1 MIFQYKKITPPPIK
15 LSKLW
20 ALTVVVAITI
30 HPCIATELNNLYFD
44 GITNKHGNPEFDNKY
59 LNSDGSFKN
68 EYDNIHI
75 HLNDVSP
82 DYIPPY
88 AIFLGGL
95 IKISKGTTECLVVKN
110 KLTVQGEGKTVEI
123 INTVQGKKKGQEVDN
138 NGGIYAENGN
148 IEFINADNVYIASIG
163 GNEYGNHSTAMTASG
178 SNANIEISGKKVQLI
193 GSMDV
198 KKGQNATIK
207 VELSGRES
215 FWYGSAIGESEI
227 NKVNIF
233 LSNGATW
240 IMNPHTSQS
249 VSKPLLGY
257 DGDGSSGKR
266 LSHLTL
272 DQGIVLL
279 ADDLIRERYNNTVIT
294 NNDINYKLADYR
306 PGGDYSEVNILNL
319 SGPGGIFKIDLDWQ
333 TNKGAKQ
340 YTDTSDFIKIG
351 QAEDNSNQ
359 TVWFDISKAH
369 LDEMKDGDKLYF
381 ASVESGDTTFSTNAD
396 GEVSSADEIY
406 SFKYSSQ
413 SEESDNLTY
422 WFLTKSQGGTNE
434 NIALLRNAALASYS
448 LASDLDRFDERRDEA
463 RYEEAGAGGLWAR
476 YRYSD
481 IGRDNTFDM
490 DKNMIQV
497 GYDKE
502 VSTADSRKIVGIAFD
517 YTHAD
522 TDLTGIS
529 GSGSSDRYGLNLYYT
544 VLGESG
550 SYADFNAKIG
560 RLGSDYNLRND
571 SGQKIGGSLWQTFY
585 GVSAEL
591 GWKFELNDFLFIEPQ
606 TQLQVIRIE
615 GTRFETESG
624 IKAQIADTN
633 SIIGRVGF
641 RAGSSFSFG
650 SAERIST
657 AYIYGDVL
665 REFKGDHVFAARGHS
680 TSVDFSYADKE
691 TWYDAG
697 IGANL
702 SLSSNTDLW
711 LNAKYIFGGYFESSR
726 QINAG
731 VRFSF

>member
-1 MIFQYKKITPPPIK
+1 M
-15 LSKLW
+15 
-20 ALTVVVAITI
+20 
-30 HPCIATELNNLYFD
+30 
-44 GITNKHGNPEFDNKY
+44 
-59 LNSDGSFKN
+59 
-68 EYDNIHI
+68 
-75 HLNDVSP
+75 
-82 DYIPPY
+82 
-88 AIFLGGL
+88 GGL

-502 VSTADSRKIVGIAFD
+502 VSTADSHKIVSLAFD
-517 YTHAD
+517 YTRAD
-522 TDLTGIS
+522 TDLFGVS

>member
-1 MIFQYKKITPPPIK
+1 MYPLITFRHMP
-15 LSKLW
+15 
-20 ALTVVVAITI
+20 
-30 HPCIATELNNLYFD
+30 F
-44 GITNKHGNPEFDNKY
+44 
-59 LNSDGSFKN
+59 
-68 EYDNIHI
+68 
-75 HLNDVSP
+75 
-82 DYIPPY
+82 
-88 AIFLGGL
+88 FLGGL

-448 LASDLDRFDERRDEA
+448 LASDLDRFHERQGEA
-463 RYEEAGAGGLWAR
+463 RHEERGTNGLWAR

-481 IGRDNTFDM
+481 IGRKHAFDM

-497 GYDKE
+497 GYNKE
-502 VSTADSRKIVGIAFD
+502 VSTADSHKIVSLAFD
-517 YTHAD
+517 YTRAD
-522 TDLTGIS
+522 TDLFGVS

>member
-20 ALTVVVAITI
+20 ALTVVAAITI

>member
-1 MIFQYKKITPPPIK
+1 MNT
-15 LSKLW
+15 
-20 ALTVVVAITI
+20 
-30 HPCIATELNNLYFD
+30 
-44 GITNKHGNPEFDNKY
+44 
-59 LNSDGSFKN
+59 DGSFKS
-68 EYDNIHI
+68 EYNNIHI

-82 DYIPPY
+82 NYKQPSWW
-88 AIFLGGL
+88 
-95 IKISKGTTECLVVKN
+95 KEGTTECLTVVKT
-110 KLTVQGEGKTVEI
+110 LTVQGEGKTIEI
-123 INTVQGKKKGQEVDN
+123 INTVHGDKSGQKIDN
-138 NGGIYAENGN
+138 NGGAYAKNGGS
-148 IEFINADNVYIASIG
+148 IKFTKADSIYIASIG
-163 GNEYGNHSTAMTASG
+163 GSEFANHSTALTASG
-178 SNANIEISGKKVQLI
+178 ANSNIEISGKKVQLI
-193 GSMDV
+193 GSIDV
-198 KKGQNATIK
+198 KDGKNTSIK
-207 VELSGRES
+207 VKLSGQES
-215 FWYGSAIGESEI
+215 FWYGSAIGEVENTSE
-227 NKVNIF
+227 VNIS
-233 LSNGATW
+233 LSSGATW
-240 IMNPHTSQS
+240 IINPHGAVS
-249 VSKPLLGY
+249 VSNLNILGY
-257 DGDGSSGKR
+257 VGDKSGGKR

-279 ADDLIRERYNNTVIT
+279 ADDLIWDQYNNTVIT
-294 NNDINYKLADYR
+294 NNNTDYKLADYR
-306 PGGDYSEVNILNL
+306 DRDGDYSEVNILNL

-333 TNKGAKQ
+333 TNKGVKQ
-340 YTDTSDFIKIG
+340 YTDKSDFIKIG
-351 QAEDNSNQ
+351 NAEGNSNQ

-381 ASVESGDTTFSTNAD
+381 ASVGSGDTTFSTNAD

-406 SFKYSSQ
+406 SFKYSTQ
-413 SEESDNLTY
+413 SENTDTLTY
-422 WFLTKSQGGTNE
+422 WFLMKSQGGTNE
-434 NIALLRNAALASYS
+434 NVALLRNAALASYS
-448 LASDLDRFDERRDEA
+448 LASDLDRFHERRDEA
-463 RYEEAGAGGLWAR
+463 RYEEVGTGGLWAR

-529 GSGSSDRYGLNLYYT
+529 GSGSNDRYALNLYYS
-544 VLGESG
+544 VLADCGG
-550 SYADFNAKIG
+550 YADFTAKIG
-560 RLGSDYNLRND
+560 RLGSDYDLHNQA
-571 SGQKIGGSLWQTFY
+571 GQKIGSSFWQTFY
-585 GVSAEL
+585 GVSAEF
-591 GWKFELNDFLFIEPQ
+591 GWRYALNDTFFIEPQ
-606 TQLQVIRIE
+606 TQLQIIRIE
-615 GTRFETESG
+615 GDQFETDGG

-633 SIIGRVGF
+633 SIIGRIGL
-641 RAGSSFSFG
+641 RAGSTFTLG
-650 SAERIST
+650 SAEQKST

-665 REFKGDHVFAARGHS
+665 REFKGDHVFAARGYS

>member
-1 MIFQYKKITPPPIK
+1 MANYRD
-15 LSKLW
+15 
-20 ALTVVVAITI
+20 
-30 HPCIATELNNLYFD
+30 H
-44 GITNKHGNPEFDNKY
+44 
-59 LNSDGSFKN
+59 N
-68 EYDNIHI
+68 ERY
-75 HLNDVSP
+75 S
-82 DYIPPY
+82 
-88 AIFLGGL
+88 
-95 IKISKGTTECLVVKN
+95 
-110 KLTVQGEGKTVEI
+110 QVEI
-123 INTVQGKKKGQEVDN
+123 R
-138 NGGIYAENGN
+138 
-148 IEFINADNVYIASIG
+148 S
-163 GNEYGNHSTAMTASG
+163 
-178 SNANIEISGKKVQLI
+178 
-193 GSMDV
+193 
-198 KKGQNATIK
+198 
-207 VELSGRES
+207 
-215 FWYGSAIGESEI
+215 
-227 NKVNIF
+227 
-233 LSNGATW
+233 
-240 IMNPHTSQS
+240 
-249 VSKPLLGY
+249 
-257 DGDGSSGKR
+257 
-266 LSHLTL
+266 LT
-272 DQGIVLL
+272 
-279 ADDLIRERYNNTVIT
+279 
-294 NNDINYKLADYR
+294 
-306 PGGDYSEVNILNL
+306 
-319 SGPGGIFKIDLDWQ
+319 GPGGIFKMDLDWQ
-333 TNKGAKQ
+333 SNNGERQ
-340 YTDTSDFIKIG
+340 YTEKSDFITIG
-351 QAEDNSNQ
+351 TAEDGSHQ
-359 TVWFDISKAH
+359 IVEFDMGKAH
-369 LDEMKDGDKLYF
+369 LDEMKNGDKLYF
-381 ASVESGDTTFSTNAD
+381 ASVESGNTTFSTNAD
-396 GEVSSADEIY
+396 GEVNRADELY
-406 SFKYSSQ
+406 RFGLHTQ
-413 SEESDNLTY
+413 SEEDETDQLTY
-422 WFLTKSQGGTNE
+422 WFLTKSIGSANE
-434 NIALLRNAALASYS
+434 NVDFLNNAVLATFS
-448 LASDLDRFDERRDEA
+448 LASDLDRFHERQGEA
-463 RYEEAGAGGLWAR
+463 RHEERGTNGLWAR

-481 IGRDNTFDM
+481 IGRKHAFDM

-497 GYDKE
+497 GYNKE
-502 VSTADSRKIVGIAFD
+502 VSTADSHKIVSLAFD
-517 YTHAD
+517 YTRAD
-522 TDLTGIS
+522 TDLFGVS

>member
-1 MIFQYKKITPPPIK
+1 MTNYLHKVLPPQYSHVNKVYCLLAATVFC
-15 LSKLW
+15 
-20 ALTVVVAITI
+20 AL
-30 HPCIATELNNLYFD
+30 PLCSTEAAAENILKYD
-44 GITNKHGNPEFDNKY
+44 GTTNIHGNAKTWAA
-59 LNSDGSFKN
+59 KN
-68 EYDNIHI
+68 EYDGIDI
-75 HLNDVSP
+75 RVTGVD
-82 DYIPPY
+82 
-88 AIFLGGL
+88 GGYYTD
-95 IKISKGTTECLVVKN
+95 TTEALVLNNQTLNVK
-110 KLTVQGEGKTVEI
+110 GKGKFVSI
-123 INTVQGKKKGQEVDN
+123 INTAQNKQIDN
-138 NGGIYAENGN
+138 NGGI
-148 IEFINADNVYIASIG
+148 
-163 GNEYGNHSTAMTASG
+163 
-178 SNANIEISGKKVQLI
+178 
-193 GSMDV
+193 
-198 KKGQNATIK
+198 
-207 VELSGRES
+207 
-215 FWYGSAIGESEI
+215 
-227 NKVNIF
+227 
-233 LSNGATW
+233 
-240 IMNPHTSQS
+240 
-249 VSKPLLGY
+249 
-257 DGDGSSGKR
+257 
-266 LSHLTL
+266 
-272 DQGIVLL
+272 
-279 ADDLIRERYNNTVIT
+279 
-294 NNDINYKLADYR
+294 
-306 PGGDYSEVNILNL
+306 
-319 SGPGGIFKIDLDWQ
+319 FKMDLDWQ
-333 TNKGAKQ
+333 SNNGERQ
-340 YTDTSDFIKIG
+340 YTEKSDFITIG
-351 QAEDNSNQ
+351 TAEDGSHQ
-359 TVWFDISKAH
+359 IVEFDMGKAH
-369 LDEMKDGDKLYF
+369 LDEMKNGDKLYF
-381 ASVESGDTTFSTNAD
+381 ASVESGNTTFSTNAD
-396 GEVSSADEIY
+396 GEVNRADELY
-406 SFKYSSQ
+406 RFGLHTQ
-413 SEESDNLTY
+413 SEEDETDQLTY
-422 WFLTKSQGGTNE
+422 WFLTKSIGSANE
-434 NIALLRNAALASYS
+434 NVDFLNNAVLASFS
-448 LASDLDRFDERRDEA
+448 LASDLDRFHERQGEA
-463 RYEEAGAGGLWAR
+463 RHEERGTNGLWAR

-481 IGRDNTFDM
+481 IGRKHAFDM

-497 GYDKE
+497 GYNKE
-502 VSTADSRKIVGIAFD
+502 VSTADSHKIVSLAFD
-517 YTHAD
+517 YTRAD
-522 TDLTGIS
+522 TDLFGVS

>member
-1 MIFQYKKITPPPIK
+1 MSFKYTNLPPPK
-15 LSKLW
+15 LRKLW
-20 ALTVVVAITI
+20 ALTAVAAITI
-30 HPCIATELNNLYFD
+30 HSCIANELNNLYYEGVTDIHGDPQFD
-44 GITNKHGNPEFDNKY
+44 KKY
-59 LNSDGSFKN
+59 LNTDGSFKS
-68 EYDNIHI
+68 EYNNIHI

-82 DYIPPY
+82 NYKQPSWW
-88 AIFLGGL
+88 
-95 IKISKGTTECLVVKN
+95 KEGTTECLTVVKT
-110 KLTVQGEGKTVEI
+110 LTVQGEGKTIEI
-123 INTVQGKKKGQEVDN
+123 INTVHGDKSGQKIDN
-138 NGGIYAENGN
+138 NGGAYAKNGGS
-148 IEFINADNVYIASIG
+148 IKFTKADSIYIASIG
-163 GNEYGNHSTAMTASG
+163 GSEFANHSTALTASG
-178 SNANIEISGKKVQLI
+178 ANSNIEISGKKVQLI
-193 GSMDV
+193 GSIDV
-198 KKGQNATIK
+198 KDGKNTSIK
-207 VELSGRES
+207 VKLSGQES
-215 FWYGSAIGESEI
+215 FWYGSAIGETDERTT
-227 NKVNIF
+227 VN
-233 LSNGATW
+233 LSLADGATW
-240 IMNPHTSQS
+240 IFNA
-249 VSKPLLGY
+249 
-257 DGDGSSGKR
+257 GK
-266 LSHLTL
+266 STL
-272 DQGIVLL
+272 NAGGIIRNLKLDKGVVLFADAEVWETYRKTVIKGTDYVL
-279 ADDLIRERYNNTVIT
+279 ANYRDHNERYSQVEIRSLT
-294 NNDINYKLADYR
+294 
-306 PGGDYSEVNILNL
+306 
-319 SGPGGIFKIDLDWQ
+319 GPGGIFKMDLDWQ
-333 TNKGAKQ
+333 SNNGERQ
-340 YTDTSDFIKIG
+340 YTEKSDFITIG
-351 QAEDNSNQ
+351 TAEDGSHQ
-359 TVWFDISKAH
+359 IVEFDMGKAH
-369 LDEMKDGDKLYF
+369 LDEMKNGDKLYF
-381 ASVESGDTTFSTNAD
+381 ASVESGNTTFSTNAD
-396 GEVSSADEIY
+396 GEVNRADELY
-406 SFKYSSQ
+406 RFGLHTQ
-413 SEESDNLTY
+413 SEEDETDQLTY
-422 WFLTKSQGGTNE
+422 WFLTKSIGSANE
-434 NIALLRNAALASYS
+434 NVDFLNNAVLATFS
-448 LASDLDRFDERRDEA
+448 LASDLDRFHERQGEA
-463 RYEEAGAGGLWAR
+463 RHEERDTNGLWAR

-481 IGRDNTFDM
+481 IGRKHAFDM

-497 GYDKE
+497 GYNKE
-502 VSTADSRKIVGIAFD
+502 VSTADSHKIVSLAFD
-517 YTHAD
+517 YTRAD
-522 TDLTGIS
+522 TDLFGVS

>member
-20 ALTVVVAITI
+20 ALTVVAAITI

-448 LASDLDRFDERRDEA
+448 LASDLDRFHERQGEA
-463 RYEEAGAGGLWAR
+463 RHEERGTNGLWAR

-481 IGRDNTFDM
+481 IGRKHAFDM

-497 GYDKE
+497 GYNKE
-502 VSTADSRKIVGIAFD
+502 VSTADSHKIVSLAFD
-517 YTHAD
+517 YTRAD
-522 TDLTGIS
+522 TDLFGVS

-680 TSVDFSYADKE
+680 TSVDFDKE

>member
-1 MIFQYKKITPPPIK
+1 MTLQNRKLIPPPHK
-15 LSKLW
+15 CLSPL
-20 ALTVVVAITI
+20 ALALLCVISISSDQTLAEDLIYYGKTGYSGDPGVIPSLKEYSNIDIRITGV
-30 HPCIATELNNLYFD
+30 PDDYKPT
-44 GITNKHGNPEFDNKY
+44 
-59 LNSDGSFKN
+59 SF
-68 EYDNIHI
+68 
-75 HLNDVSP
+75 
-82 DYIPPY
+82 
-88 AIFLGGL
+88 FG
-95 IKISKGTTECLVVKN
+95 GTTEALPIQSKELIVKGE
-110 KLTVQGEGKTVEI
+110 KSTVTV
-123 INTVQGKKKGQEVDN
+123 INTAQSPKIDN
-138 NGGIYAENGN
+138 NGGIYAKWSSSFTFTDE
-148 IEFINADNVYIASIG
+148 ASVYIASIAG
-163 GNEYGNHSTAMTASG
+163 SENGNSSTAITAKQP
-178 SNANIEISGKKVQLI
+178 ISQQCNNCTNTVYINGKNVKII
-193 GSMDV
+193 GSLDV
-198 KKGQNATIK
+198 GNWDFSQSKNSI
-207 VELSGRES
+207 ELILSSSNS
-215 FWYGSAIGESEI
+215 FWYGSAIGEKN
-227 NKVNIF
+227 NKTVKIS
-233 LSNGATW
+233 LTDGATW
-240 IMNPHTSQS
+240 IFNGET
-249 VSKPLLGY
+249 Y
-257 DGDGSSGKR
+257 ASGNE

-272 DQGIVLL
+272 NKGIVIL
-279 ADDLIRERYNNTVIT
+279 ADDLVWDKYQNTLIHQYF
-294 NNDINYKLADYR
+294 NDGSEIFDETYVLADYR
-306 PGGDYSEVNILNL
+306 KENGKYSEVDIGNL
-319 SGPGGIFKIDLDWQ
+319 AGPGGIFKVDLDWQ
-333 TNKGAKQ
+333 SNKGAKK

-351 QAEDNSNQ
+351 KVEDNSNQ

-381 ASVESGDTTFSTNAD
+381 ASVGSGDTTFSTNAD

-406 SFKYSSQ
+406 SFKYSTQ
-413 SEESDNLTY
+413 SEESDNDKLTY
-422 WFLTKSQGGTNE
+422 WFLTKSLGGTNE
-434 NIALLRNAALASYS
+434 NVALLRNAALASYS
-448 LASDLDRFDERRDEA
+448 LASDLDRFHERRDEA
-463 RYEEAGAGGLWAR
+463 RYEEVGTGGLWAR

-502 VSTADSRKIVGIAFD
+502 VSTADSHKIVSLAFD
-517 YTHAD
+517 YTRAD
-522 TDLTGIS
+522 TDLFGVS

-544 VLGESG
+544 VLDESG

-711 LNAKYIFGGYFESSR
+711 LNAKYIFGGYFESS
-726 QINAG
+726 
-731 VRFSF
+731 

>member
-1 MIFQYKKITPPPIK
+1 MLTIAILSTSSIAFGATKIEWVGTA
-15 LSKLW
+15 SESGDSQ
-20 ALTVVVAITI
+20 ITR
-30 HPCIATELNNLYFD
+30 N
-44 GITNKHGNPEFDNKY
+44 
-59 LNSDGSFKN
+59 FKN
-68 EYDNIHI
+68 GEYDGKEI
-75 HLNDVSP
+75 S
-82 DYIPPY
+82 
-88 AIFLGGL
+88 G
-95 IKISKGTTECLVVKN
+95 IKISLEGYVNNLWGDTTEGLVISGKN
-110 KLTVQGEGKTVEI
+110 LTVQGNDKNVTIVNVSQNDKI
-123 INTVQGKKKGQEVDN
+123 DN
-138 NGGIYAENGN
+138 NGGIYATNAR
-148 IEFINADNVYIASIG
+148 FTPSSINFNNLKNVYIAAIG
-163 GNEYGNHSTAMTASG
+163 GKETGNDSTAISSKGMGNKVSVSG
-178 SNANIEISGKKVQLI
+178 DTVRLI
-193 GSMDV
+193 GSLDV
-198 KKGQNATIK
+198 TGLGNQIE
-207 VELSGRES
+207 VSMSGKDS
-215 FWYGSAIGESEI
+215 FWYGSKCGGSLSEVAISLA
-227 NKVNIF
+227 NQ
-233 LSNGATW
+233 ATW
-240 IMNPHTSQS
+240 IFNASG
-249 VSKPLLGY
+249 SKYNQNGQLDNLSL
-257 DGDGSSGKR
+257 DG
-266 LSHLTL
+266 
-272 DQGIVLL
+272 GIVVI
-279 ADDLIRERYNNTVIT
+279 ADEIVWQTYENTIIKDSTGNEYV
-294 NNDINYKLADYR
+294 LSDYR
-306 PGGDYSEVNILNL
+306 NRDGKYSEVDISNL
-319 SGPGGIFKIDLDWQ
+319 TGPGGIFKIDLDWQ
-333 TNKGAKQ
+333 TNQGAKQ
-340 YTDTSDFIKIG
+340 YTEKSDFIKIG
-351 QAEDNSNQ
+351 KAEDNSSQ

-381 ASVESGDTTFSTNAD
+381 ASVGSGDTTFSTNAD

-434 NIALLRNAALASYS
+434 NVALLRNAALASYS
-448 LASDLDRFDERRDEA
+448 LASDLDRFHERQGEA
-463 RYEEAGAGGLWAR
+463 RHEERGTNGLWAR

-481 IGRDNTFDM
+481 IGRKHAFDM

-497 GYDKE
+497 GYNKE
-502 VSTADSRKIVGIAFD
+502 VSTADSHKIVSLAFD
-517 YTHAD
+517 YTRAD
-522 TDLTGIS
+522 TDLFGVS

>member
-1 MIFQYKKITPPPIK
+1 MTFKYTNLPPPPSKYAFSLLTIAI
-15 LSKLW
+15 LSTSSIAFGATKIEW
-20 ALTVVVAITI
+20 VGTASESGDSQITR
-30 HPCIATELNNLYFD
+30 N
-44 GITNKHGNPEFDNKY
+44 
-59 LNSDGSFKN
+59 FKN
-68 EYDNIHI
+68 GEYDGKEI
-75 HLNDVSP
+75 S
-82 DYIPPY
+82 
-88 AIFLGGL
+88 G
-95 IKISKGTTECLVVKN
+95 IKISLEGYVNNLWGDTTEGLVISGKN
-110 KLTVQGEGKTVEI
+110 LIVQGNDKNVTIVNVSQNDKIE
-123 INTVQGKKKGQEVDN
+123 N
-138 NGGIYAENGN
+138 NGGLYATNGSK
-148 IEFINADNVYIASIG
+148 INFNNLQNVYIAAIG
-163 GNEYGNHSTAMTASG
+163 GKEERNDSTAISAKLFGNKVSVSG
-178 SNANIEISGKKVQLI
+178 DTVRLI
-193 GSMDV
+193 GSLDV
-198 KKGQNATIK
+198 TGWGNQIE
-207 VELSGRES
+207 VSMSGKDS
-215 FWYGSAIGESEI
+215 FWYGSKCGGSLSEVAISLA
-227 NKVNIF
+227 NQ
-233 LSNGATW
+233 ATW
-240 IMNPHTSQS
+240 IFNANESSYNQKGQLDNLS
-249 VSKPLLGY
+249 L
-257 DGDGSSGKR
+257 DG
-266 LSHLTL
+266 
-272 DQGIVLL
+272 GIVVL
-279 ADDLIRERYNNTVIT
+279 ADDIVWQTYENTIIKDSTGNEYV
-294 NNDINYKLADYR
+294 LSDYR
-306 PGGDYSEVNILNL
+306 NRDGKYSEVDISNL
-319 SGPGGIFKIDLDWQ
+319 TGPGGIFKIDLDWQ
-333 TNKGAKQ
+333 TNQGAKQ
-340 YTDTSDFIKIG
+340 YTEKSDFIKIG
-351 QAEDNSNQ
+351 KAEDNSSQ

-434 NIALLRNAALASYS
+434 NVALLRNAALASYS
-448 LASDLDRFDERRDEA
+448 LASDLDRFHERQGEA
-463 RYEEAGAGGLWAR
+463 RHEERGTNGLWAR

-481 IGRDNTFDM
+481 IGRKHAFDM

-497 GYDKE
+497 GYNKE
-502 VSTADSRKIVGIAFD
+502 VSTADSHKIVSLAFD
-517 YTHAD
+517 YTRAD
-522 TDLTGIS
+522 TDLFGVS

>member
-1 MIFQYKKITPPPIK
+1 MYPLITFRHMP
-15 LSKLW
+15 
-20 ALTVVVAITI
+20 
-30 HPCIATELNNLYFD
+30 F
-44 GITNKHGNPEFDNKY
+44 
-59 LNSDGSFKN
+59 
-68 EYDNIHI
+68 
-75 HLNDVSP
+75 
-82 DYIPPY
+82 
-88 AIFLGGL
+88 FLGGL

-138 NGGIYAENGN
+138 NGGIYAENGS

-163 GNEYGNHSTAMTASG
+163 GNEYGNHSTALTASG

-333 TNKGAKQ
+333 ANKGAKQ

-396 GEVSSADEIY
+396 GEVNRADELY
-406 SFKYSSQ
+406 RFGLHTQ
-413 SEESDNLTY
+413 SEEDETDQLTY
-422 WFLTKSQGGTNE
+422 WFLTKSIGSANE
-434 NIALLRNAALASYS
+434 NVDFLNNAVLASFS
-448 LASDLDRFDERRDEA
+448 LASDLDRFHERQGEA
-463 RYEEAGAGGLWAR
+463 RHEERGTNGLWAR

-481 IGRDNTFDM
+481 IGRKHAFDM

-497 GYDKE
+497 GYNKE
-502 VSTADSRKIVGIAFD
+502 VSTADTHKIVSLAFD
-517 YTHAD
+517 YTRAD
-522 TDLTGIS
+522 TDLFGVS

-606 TQLQVIRIE
+606 TQLQVIHIE

>member
-1 MIFQYKKITPPPIK
+1 MLTIAILSTSSIAFGATKIEWVGTADGNGN
-15 LSKLW
+15 SKISEEFY
-20 ALTVVVAITI
+20 AGKYDDDEIS
-30 HPCIATELNNLYFD
+30 
-44 GITNKHGNPEFDNKY
+44 GIEISLEGYVNG
-59 LNSDGSFKN
+59 
-68 EYDNIHI
+68 
-75 HLNDVSP
+75 
-82 DYIPPY
+82 
-88 AIFLGGL
+88 LGGD
-95 IKISKGTTECLVVKN
+95 TTEGLVIRGKN
-110 KLTVQGEGKTVEI
+110 LTVQGNNKNVTI
-123 INTVQGKKKGQEVDN
+123 INVSQNDKIDN
-138 NGGIYAENGN
+138 NGGIYATNQIPKN
-148 IEFINADNVYIASIG
+148 PFTPSSRVDFVDLKNVYIAAIG
-163 GNEYGNHSTAMTASG
+163 GKETGNDSTAISSKGAYGNKVFVSG
-178 SNANIEISGKKVQLI
+178 DTVRLI
-193 GSMDV
+193 GSLDV
-198 KKGQNATIK
+198 
-207 VELSGRES
+207 SGFGNKIVVSMSGKDS
-215 FWYGSAIGESEI
+215 FWYGSKCDAAPLFGS
-227 NKVNIF
+227 KVTISLANQ
-233 LSNGATW
+233 ATW
-240 IMNPHTSQS
+240 IFNASG
-249 VSKPLLGY
+249 SKYNQNGQLDNLSL
-257 DGDGSSGKR
+257 DG
-266 LSHLTL
+266 
-272 DQGIVLL
+272 GIVVI
-279 ADDLIRERYNNTVIT
+279 ADEIVWQTYENTIIKDSTGNEYV
-294 NNDINYKLADYR
+294 LSDYR
-306 PGGDYSEVNILNL
+306 NRDGKYSEVDISNL
-319 SGPGGIFKIDLDWQ
+319 TGPGGIFKIDLDWQ
-333 TNKGAKQ
+333 TNQGAKQ
-340 YTDTSDFIKIG
+340 YTDKSDFIKIG
-351 QAEDNSNQ
+351 NAEDNSNQ

-369 LDEMKDGDKLYF
+369 LDEMNDGDKLYF

-422 WFLTKSQGGTNE
+422 WFLTKSLGGTNE
-434 NIALLRNAALASYS
+434 NVALLRNAALASYS
-448 LASDLDRFDERRDEA
+448 LASDLDRFHERQGEA
-463 RYEEAGAGGLWAR
+463 RHEERGTNGLWAR

-481 IGRDNTFDM
+481 IGRKHAFDM

-497 GYDKE
+497 GYNKE
-502 VSTADSRKIVGIAFD
+502 VSTADSHKIVSLAFD
-517 YTHAD
+517 YTRAD
-522 TDLTGIS
+522 TDLFGVS

>member
-1 MIFQYKKITPPPIK
+1 MLTIAILSTSSIAFGATKIEWVGTA
-15 LSKLW
+15 SESGDSQ
-20 ALTVVVAITI
+20 ITR
-30 HPCIATELNNLYFD
+30 N
-44 GITNKHGNPEFDNKY
+44 
-59 LNSDGSFKN
+59 FKN
-68 EYDNIHI
+68 GEYDGKEI
-75 HLNDVSP
+75 S
-82 DYIPPY
+82 
-88 AIFLGGL
+88 G
-95 IKISKGTTECLVVKN
+95 IKISLEGYVNNLWGDTTEGLVISGKN
-110 KLTVQGEGKTVEI
+110 LTVQGNDKNVTIVNVSQNDKI
-123 INTVQGKKKGQEVDN
+123 DN
-138 NGGIYAENGN
+138 NGGIYATNAR
-148 IEFINADNVYIASIG
+148 FTPSSINFNNLKNVYIAAIG
-163 GNEYGNHSTAMTASG
+163 GKETGNDSTAISSKGMGNKVSVSG
-178 SNANIEISGKKVQLI
+178 DTVRLI
-193 GSMDV
+193 GSLDV
-198 KKGQNATIK
+198 TGLGNQIE
-207 VELSGRES
+207 VSMSGKDS
-215 FWYGSAIGESEI
+215 FWYGSKCGGSLSEVAISLA
-227 NKVNIF
+227 NQ
-233 LSNGATW
+233 ATW
-240 IMNPHTSQS
+240 IFNASG
-249 VSKPLLGY
+249 SKYNQNGQLDNLSL
-257 DGDGSSGKR
+257 DG
-266 LSHLTL
+266 
-272 DQGIVLL
+272 GIVVI
-279 ADDLIRERYNNTVIT
+279 ADEIGWQTYENTIIKDSTGNEYV
-294 NNDINYKLADYR
+294 LSDYR
-306 PGGDYSEVNILNL
+306 NRDGKYSEVDISNL
-319 SGPGGIFKIDLDWQ
+319 TGPGGIFKIDLDWQ
-333 TNKGAKQ
+333 TNQGAKQ
-340 YTDTSDFIKIG
+340 YTEKSDFIKIG
-351 QAEDNSNQ
+351 KAEDNSSQ

-381 ASVESGDTTFSTNAD
+381 ASVGSGDTTFSTNAD

-434 NIALLRNAALASYS
+434 NVALLRNAALASYS
-448 LASDLDRFDERRDEA
+448 LASDLDRFHERQGEA
-463 RYEEAGAGGLWAR
+463 RHEERGTNGLWAR

-481 IGRDNTFDM
+481 IGRKHAFDM

-497 GYDKE
+497 GYNKE
-502 VSTADSRKIVGIAFD
+502 VSTADSHKIVSLAFD
-517 YTHAD
+517 YTRAD
-522 TDLTGIS
+522 TDLFGVS

>member
-1 MIFQYKKITPPPIK
+1 MMYPLITFRHMP
-15 LSKLW
+15 
-20 ALTVVVAITI
+20 
-30 HPCIATELNNLYFD
+30 F
-44 GITNKHGNPEFDNKY
+44 
-59 LNSDGSFKN
+59 
-68 EYDNIHI
+68 
-75 HLNDVSP
+75 
-82 DYIPPY
+82 
-88 AIFLGGL
+88 FLGGL